1 MDRFTA
7 FMRGFPNHHID
18 DDSLKD
24 YFYKGQ
30 YDNNK
35 AVLDT
40 IAVGSYRVCTYA
52 EIGEKLEKISRNNK
66 YWSIRKSNTG
76 KNTFSIQA
84 TENQTTDDIYEEMSQ
99 MRTELGLVLKNVS
112 GSTEKVNVVNYL
124 AKPPSLVDEYYY
136 DEDAY
141 EVNNQTDGFR
151 QNAQGSNK
159 YNCSQGI
166 GN

>member
-1 MDRFTA
+1 MSSSLDRFTA

-52 EIGEKLEKISRNNK
+52 EIGEKLEKISRNNN
-66 YWSIRKSNTG
+66 YWSIRKSNTR
-76 KNTFSIQA
+76 KNAFSIQA

-99 MRTELGLVLKNVS
+99 MRTELGLVLKHVS
-112 GSTEKVNVVNYL
+112 VGAVMVNAVNYFE
-124 AKPPSLVDEYYY
+124 KSHPP
-136 DEDAY
+136 A
-141 EVNNQTDGFR
+141 DG
-151 QNAQGSNK
+151 
-159 YNCSQGI
+159 YICS
-166 GN
+166 

>member
-66 YWSIRKSNTG
+66 SSSTTKLDTG
-76 KNTFSIQA
+76 KTLLMFSLQ
-84 TENQTTDDIYEEMSQ
+84 
-99 MRTELGLVLKNVS
+99 K
-112 GSTEKVNVVNYL
+112 
-124 AKPPSLVDEYYY
+124 
-136 DEDAY
+136 
-141 EVNNQTDGFR
+141 
-151 QNAQGSNK
+151 
-159 YNCSQGI
+159 
-166 GN
+166 